1 MNKVKYR
8 EWGPNMDNN
17 KVERL
22 EQEDF
27 IGFWK
32 RVLATILDLIVIL
45 IPAVIVYWIFNSLA
59 VSLHS
64 EIPIILEYILF
75 VVFDVF
81 MIVRF
86 GGTPGKLILKIKIIN
101 QQGNYPT
108 LKEALI
114 RNIFRIISTI
124 FSMIVG
130 VSLYDL
136 TAISTNLALWAPLA
150 TDLSKIL
157 GFIMLVDY
165 LFVAFTPRKRAL
177 HDMMAGTYVVD
188 KSVI

>member
-1 MNKVKYR
+1 MNKVKHR
-8 EWGPNMDNN
+8 EWGPDMDNN
-17 KVERL
+17 AVERL

-32 RVLATILDLIVIL
+32 RVLATILDLLIIL

-64 EIPIILEYILF
+64 EIPIILEYIFF
-75 VVFDVF
+75 VVFDIF

-86 GGTPGKLILKIKIIN
+86 GGSPGKLVLKIKIVN
-101 QQGNYPT
+101 QQGNIPT

-136 TAISTNLALWAPLA
+136 TVISTTLNLWAPLA

-157 GFIMLVDY
+157 GPIMLVDY

-188 KSVI
+188 KSAI

>member
-1 MNKVKYR
+1 
-8 EWGPNMDNN
+8 MDNY

-32 RVLATILDLIVIL
+32 RVLATILDLLIIL

-64 EIPIILEYILF
+64 EIPIILEYIFF

-86 GGTPGKLILKIKIIN
+86 GGTPGKLVLKMKIVN
-101 QQGNYPT
+101 QQGNIPT

-124 FSMIVG
+124 FSMVVG

-136 TAISTNLALWAPLA
+136 TVISTTLNLWAPLA

-157 GFIMLVDY
+157 GLIMLVDY

-188 KSVI
+188 KSAI

>member
-1 MNKVKYR
+1 
-8 EWGPNMDNN
+8 MDNY

-32 RVLATILDLIVIL
+32 RVLATILDLLIIL

-64 EIPIILEYILF
+64 EIPIILEYIFF
-75 VVFDVF
+75 VVFDIF

-86 GGTPGKLILKIKIIN
+86 GGTPGKLVLKMKIVN
-101 QQGNYPT
+101 QQGNIPT

-136 TAISTNLALWAPLA
+136 TVISTTLNLWAPLA

-157 GFIMLVDY
+157 GLIMLVDY

-188 KSVI
+188 KSAI

>member
-1 MNKVKYR
+1 
-8 EWGPNMDNN
+8 MDNY

-32 RVLATILDLIVIL
+32 RVLATILDLLIIL

-86 GGTPGKLILKIKIIN
+86 GGTPGKLVLKMKIVN
-101 QQGNYPT
+101 QQGNIPT

-136 TAISTNLALWAPLA
+136 TVISTTLNLWAPLA

-157 GFIMLVDY
+157 GLIMLVDY

-188 KSVI
+188 KSAI

>member
-1 MNKVKYR
+1 
-8 EWGPNMDNN
+8 MDNY

-32 RVLATILDLIVIL
+32 RVLATILDLLIIL

-64 EIPIILEYILF
+64 EIPIILEYIVF

-86 GGTPGKLILKIKIIN
+86 GGTPGKLVLKMKIVN
-101 QQGNYPT
+101 QQGNIPT

-124 FSMIVG
+124 FSMVVG

-136 TAISTNLALWAPLA
+136 TVISTTLNLWAPLA

-157 GFIMLVDY
+157 GLIMLVDY

-188 KSVI
+188 KSAI

>member
-1 MNKVKYR
+1 
-8 EWGPNMDNN
+8 MDNYM
-17 KVERL
+17 VERL

-32 RVLATILDLIVIL
+32 RVLATILDLLIIL

-64 EIPIILEYILF
+64 EIPIILEYIFF

-86 GGTPGKLILKIKIIN
+86 GGTPGKLVLKMKIVN
-101 QQGNYPT
+101 QQGNIPT

-130 VSLYDL
+130 VSLYNL
-136 TAISTNLALWAPLA
+136 TVISTTLNLWAPLA

-157 GFIMLVDY
+157 GLIMLVDY

-188 KSVI
+188 KSAI

>member
-1 MNKVKYR
+1 
-8 EWGPNMDNN
+8 MDNY

-22 EQEDF
+22 ENEDF

-32 RVLATILDLIVIL
+32 RVLASILDLLVIL
-45 IPAVIVYWIFNSLA
+45 IPAVIVYMLFNSLA

-64 EIPIILEYILF
+64 EIPIILEYIIF
-75 VVFDVF
+75 IVFDIF

-86 GGTPGKLILKIKIIN
+86 GGSPGKLILKIKIVN
-101 QQGNYPT
+101 GQGKYPT
-108 LKEALI
+108 LKEALV

-150 TDLSKIL
+150 NDLSKIL
-157 GFIMLVDY
+157 APIMLVDY

-177 HDMMAGTYVVD
+177 HDIMAGTYVVD
-188 KSVI
+188 KSAI

>member
-1 MNKVKYR
+1 
-8 EWGPNMDNN
+8 MDNY

-32 RVLATILDLIVIL
+32 RVLATILDLLIIL

-64 EIPIILEYILF
+64 EIPIILEYIFF

-86 GGTPGKLILKIKIIN
+86 GGTPGKLVLKMKIVN
-101 QQGNYPT
+101 QQGNIPT

-136 TAISTNLALWAPLA
+136 TMISTTLNLWAPLA

-157 GFIMLVDY
+157 GLIMLVDY

-188 KSVI
+188 KSAI

>member
-1 MNKVKYR
+1 
-8 EWGPNMDNN
+8 MDNY

-32 RVLATILDLIVIL
+32 RVLATILDLLIIL

-64 EIPIILEYILF
+64 EIPIILEYIFF

-86 GGTPGKLILKIKIIN
+86 GGTPGKLVLKMKIVN
-101 QQGNYPT
+101 QQGSIPT

-136 TAISTNLALWAPLA
+136 TVISTTLNLWAPLA

-157 GFIMLVDY
+157 GLIMLVDY

-188 KSVI
+188 KSAI

>member
-1 MNKVKYR
+1 
-8 EWGPNMDNN
+8 MDNY

-32 RVLATILDLIVIL
+32 RVLATILDLLIIL
-45 IPAVIVYWIFNSLA
+45 IPAVFVYWIFNSLA

-64 EIPIILEYILF
+64 EIPIILEYIFF

-86 GGTPGKLILKIKIIN
+86 GGTPGKLVLKMKIVN
-101 QQGNYPT
+101 QQGNIPT

-136 TAISTNLALWAPLA
+136 TVISTTLNLWAPLA

-157 GFIMLVDY
+157 GLIMLVDY

-188 KSVI
+188 KSAI

>member
-1 MNKVKYR
+1 
-8 EWGPNMDNN
+8 MDNY

-32 RVLATILDLIVIL
+32 RVLATILDLLIIL

-64 EIPIILEYILF
+64 EIPIILEYIFF

-86 GGTPGKLILKIKIIN
+86 GGTPGKLILKMKIVN
-101 QQGNYPT
+101 QQGNIPT

-114 RNIFRIISTI
+114 RNIFRIMSTI

-136 TAISTNLALWAPLA
+136 TVISTTLNLWAPLA

-157 GFIMLVDY
+157 GLIMLVDY

-188 KSVI
+188 KSAI

>member
-1 MNKVKYR
+1 
-8 EWGPNMDNN
+8 MDNY

-32 RVLATILDLIVIL
+32 RVLATILDLLIIL
-45 IPAVIVYWIFNSLA
+45 IPAVIVYWIFNLLA

-64 EIPIILEYILF
+64 EIPIILEYIFF

-86 GGTPGKLILKIKIIN
+86 GGTPGKLVLKMKIVN
-101 QQGNYPT
+101 QQGNIPT

-136 TAISTNLALWAPLA
+136 TVISTTLNLWAPLA

-157 GFIMLVDY
+157 GLIMLVDY

-188 KSVI
+188 KSAI

>member
-1 MNKVKYR
+1 
-8 EWGPNMDNN
+8 MDNY

-32 RVLATILDLIVIL
+32 RVLATILDLLIIL

-64 EIPIILEYILF
+64 EIPIILEYIFF
-75 VVFDVF
+75 VVFDIF

-86 GGTPGKLILKIKIIN
+86 GGSPGKLVLKMKIVN
-101 QQGNYPT
+101 QQGNIPT

-114 RNIFRIISTI
+114 RNTFRIISTI

-136 TAISTNLALWAPLA
+136 TVISTTLNLWAPLA

-157 GFIMLVDY
+157 GLIMLVDY

-177 HDMMAGTYVVD
+177 HDMMAGTYVVE
-188 KSVI
+188 KSSI

>member
-1 MNKVKYR
+1 
-8 EWGPNMDNN
+8 MDNY

-32 RVLATILDLIVIL
+32 RVLATILDLLIIL

-59 VSLHS
+59 ISLHS
-64 EIPIILEYILF
+64 EIPIILEYIFF

-86 GGTPGKLILKIKIIN
+86 GGTPGKLVLKMKIVN
-101 QQGNYPT
+101 QQGNIPT

-114 RNIFRIISTI
+114 RNIFRIMSTI
-124 FSMIVG
+124 FQ
-130 VSLYDL
+130 
-136 TAISTNLALWAPLA
+136 
-150 TDLSKIL
+150 
-157 GFIMLVDY
+157 
-165 LFVAFTPRKRAL
+165 
-177 HDMMAGTYVVD
+177 
-188 KSVI
+188 

>member
-1 MNKVKYR
+1 
-8 EWGPNMDNN
+8 MDNY

-32 RVLATILDLIVIL
+32 RVLATILDLLIIL

-59 VSLHS
+59 VSLYS
-64 EIPIILEYILF
+64 EIPIILEYIFF

-86 GGTPGKLILKIKIIN
+86 GGTPGKLVLKMKIVN
-101 QQGNYPT
+101 QQGNIPT

-136 TAISTNLALWAPLA
+136 TVISTTLNLWAPLA

-157 GFIMLVDY
+157 GLIMLVDY

-188 KSVI
+188 KSAI

>member
-1 MNKVKYR
+1 
-8 EWGPNMDNN
+8 MDNY

-32 RVLATILDLIVIL
+32 RVLATILDLLIIL

-64 EIPIILEYILF
+64 EIPIVLEYILF

-86 GGTPGKLILKIKIIN
+86 GGTPGKLVLKMKIVN
-101 QQGNYPT
+101 QQGNIPT

-136 TAISTNLALWAPLA
+136 TVISTTLNLWAPLA
-150 TDLSKIL
+150 TDLSEIL
-157 GFIMLVDY
+157 GLIMLVDY

-188 KSVI
+188 KSAI

>member
-1 MNKVKYR
+1 
-8 EWGPNMDNN
+8 MDNY

-32 RVLATILDLIVIL
+32 RVLATILDLLIIL
-45 IPAVIVYWIFNSLA
+45 IPAVIVYWISNSLA

-81 MIVRF
+81 MIARF
-86 GGTPGKLILKIKIIN
+86 GGTPGKLVLKMKIVN
-101 QQGNYPT
+101 QQGNIPT

-136 TAISTNLALWAPLA
+136 TVISTTLNLWAPLA

-157 GFIMLVDY
+157 GLIMLVDY

-188 KSVI
+188 KSAI

>member
-1 MNKVKYR
+1 
-8 EWGPNMDNN
+8 MDNY

-32 RVLATILDLIVIL
+32 RVLATILDLLIIL

-59 VSLHS
+59 ISLHS
-64 EIPIILEYILF
+64 EIPIILEYIFF

-86 GGTPGKLILKIKIIN
+86 GGTPGKLVLKMKIVN
-101 QQGNYPT
+101 QQGNIPT

-136 TAISTNLALWAPLA
+136 TVISTTLNLWAPLA

-157 GFIMLVDY
+157 GLIMLVDY

-188 KSVI
+188 KSAI

>member
-1 MNKVKYR
+1 
-8 EWGPNMDNN
+8 MDNY

-32 RVLATILDLIVIL
+32 RVLATILDLLIIL

-64 EIPIILEYILF
+64 EIPIILEYIFF

-86 GGTPGKLILKIKIIN
+86 GGTPGKLVLKMKIVN
-101 QQGNYPT
+101 QQGNIPT

-136 TAISTNLALWAPLA
+136 TVISTTLNLWAPLA

-157 GFIMLVDY
+157 GLIMLVDY

-177 HDMMAGTYVVD
+177 HDMMAGNYVVD
-188 KSVI
+188 KSAI

>member
-1 MNKVKYR
+1 
-8 EWGPNMDNN
+8 MDNY

-32 RVLATILDLIVIL
+32 RVLATILDLLIIL

-64 EIPIILEYILF
+64 EIPIILEYIFF

-81 MIVRF
+81 MIVKF
-86 GGTPGKLILKIKIIN
+86 GGTPGKLVLKMKIVN
-101 QQGNYPT
+101 QQGNIPT

-136 TAISTNLALWAPLA
+136 TVISTTLNLWAPLA

-157 GFIMLVDY
+157 GLIMLVDY

-188 KSVI
+188 KSAI

>member
-1 MNKVKYR
+1 
-8 EWGPNMDNN
+8 MDDNAI
-17 KVERL
+17 ERL

-32 RVLATILDLIVIL
+32 RVLATVLDFLIIL

-64 EIPIILEYILF
+64 EIPIILEYIFF
-75 VVFDVF
+75 VVFDIF

-86 GGTPGKLILKIKIIN
+86 GGSPGKLVLKIKIVN
-101 QQGNYPT
+101 QQGNIPT

-136 TAISTNLALWAPLA
+136 TVISTTLNLWAPLA

-157 GFIMLVDY
+157 GPIMLVDY

-188 KSVI
+188 KSAI

>member
-1 MNKVKYR
+1 MNKVKHR
-8 EWGPNMDNN
+8 EWGPDMDDNAI
-17 KVERL
+17 ERL

-32 RVLATILDLIVIL
+32 RVLATVLDFLIIL

-64 EIPIILEYILF
+64 EIPIILEYIFF
-75 VVFDVF
+75 VVFDIF

-86 GGTPGKLILKIKIIN
+86 GGSPGKLVLKIKIVN
-101 QQGNYPT
+101 QQGNIPT

-136 TAISTNLALWAPLA
+136 TVISTTLNLWAPLA

-157 GFIMLVDY
+157 GPIMLVDY

-188 KSVI
+188 KSAI

>member
-1 MNKVKYR
+1 MNKVKHR
-8 EWGPNMDNN
+8 EWGPDMDNN
-17 KVERL
+17 AVERL

-32 RVLATILDLIVIL
+32 RVLATVLDLLIIL

-64 EIPIILEYILF
+64 EIPIILEYIFF
-75 VVFDVF
+75 VVFDIF

-86 GGTPGKLILKIKIIN
+86 GGSPGKLVLKIKIVN
-101 QQGNYPT
+101 QQGNIPT

-136 TAISTNLALWAPLA
+136 TVISTTLNLWAPLA

-157 GFIMLVDY
+157 GPIMLVDY

-188 KSVI
+188 KSAI

>member
-1 MNKVKYR
+1 
-8 EWGPNMDNN
+8 MDNN

-27 IGFWK
+27 IGFWR

-59 VSLHS
+59 ISLHS
-64 EIPIILEYILF
+64 EIPIILEYIFF
-75 VVFDVF
+75 VVFDIF

-108 LKEALI
+108 LKEALV
-114 RNIFRIISTI
+114 RNIFRIISLVI
-124 FSMIVG
+124 SMVIG
-130 VSLYDL
+130 VSLYDF
-136 TAISTNLALWAPLA
+136 TVISTYFALWAPLA
-150 TDLSKIL
+150 NDLSKIL
-157 GFIMLVDY
+157 GSIMLVDY
-165 LFVAFTPRKRAL
+165 LFVALNPRKRAL

-188 KSVI
+188 KSAI

>member
-1 MNKVKYR
+1 
-8 EWGPNMDNN
+8 MDNN
-17 KVERL
+17 KLEHL

-32 RVLATILDLIVIL
+32 RVLATILDLLVIL
-45 IPAVIVYWIFNSLA
+45 IPAVIVYMLFNSLA

-64 EIPIILEYILF
+64 EIPIILEYIF
-75 VVFDVF
+75 FIVFDIF

-86 GGTPGKLILKIKIIN
+86 GGSPGKLILKMKIIN
-101 QQGNYPT
+101 DQGKYPT
-108 LKEALI
+108 LKEALV

-150 TDLSKIL
+150 NDLSKIL
-157 GFIMLVDY
+157 APIMLVDY

-177 HDMMAGTYVVD
+177 HDIMAGTYVVD
-188 KSVI
+188 KSAI

>member
-1 MNKVKYR
+1 
-8 EWGPNMDNN
+8 MDNY

-27 IGFWK
+27 IGFWN
-32 RVLATILDLIVIL
+32 RVLATILDLLIIL

-59 VSLHS
+59 ISLHS
-64 EIPIILEYILF
+64 EIPIILEYIFF

-86 GGTPGKLILKIKIIN
+86 GGTPGKLVLKMKIVN
-101 QQGNYPT
+101 QQGNIPT

-136 TAISTNLALWAPLA
+136 TVISTTLNLWAPLA

-157 GFIMLVDY
+157 GLIMLVDY

-188 KSVI
+188 KSAI

>member
-1 MNKVKYR
+1 
-8 EWGPNMDNN
+8 MDNY

-32 RVLATILDLIVIL
+32 RVLATFLDLFIIL

-59 VSLHS
+59 VSLRS

-75 VVFDVF
+75 IVFDVF

-86 GGTPGKLILKIKIIN
+86 GGTPGKLVLKMKIIN

-130 VSLYDL
+130 VSLYDF
-136 TAISTNLALWAPLA
+136 TAISTNLVLWAPLA

-157 GFIMLVDY
+157 GPIMLVDY
-165 LFVAFTPRKRAL
+165 LFVAFSPRKRAL

-188 KSVI
+188 K

>member
-1 MNKVKYR
+1 
-8 EWGPNMDNN
+8 MDNY

-32 RVLATILDLIVIL
+32 RVLATILDLLIIL

-59 VSLHS
+59 ISLHS
-64 EIPIILEYILF
+64 EIPIILEYIFF

-86 GGTPGKLILKIKIIN
+86 GGTPGKLVLKMKIVN
-101 QQGNYPT
+101 QQGNIPT

-114 RNIFRIISTI
+114 RNIFRIMSTI

-136 TAISTNLALWAPLA
+136 TVISTTLNLWAPLA

-157 GFIMLVDY
+157 GLIMLVDY

-188 KSVI
+188 KSAI

>member
-1 MNKVKYR
+1 
-8 EWGPNMDNN
+8 MDNY

-32 RVLATILDLIVIL
+32 RVLATILDLLIIL

-64 EIPIILEYILF
+64 EIPIILEYIFF

-86 GGTPGKLILKIKIIN
+86 GGTPGKLVLKMKIVN
-101 QQGNYPT
+101 QQGNIPT

-136 TAISTNLALWAPLA
+136 TVISTTLNLWAPLA

-157 GFIMLVDY
+157 GLIMLVDY

-188 KSVI
+188 KSAI

>member
-1 MNKVKYR
+1 
-8 EWGPNMDNN
+8 MDNY

-32 RVLATILDLIVIL
+32 RVLATILDLLIIL

-59 VSLHS
+59 FSLRS

-75 VVFDVF
+75 IVFDVF

-86 GGTPGKLILKIKIIN
+86 GGTPGKLVLKMKIIN

-130 VSLYDL
+130 VSLYDF
-136 TAISTNLALWAPLA
+136 TAISTSLVLWAPLA

-157 GFIMLVDY
+157 GPIMLVDY
-165 LFVAFTPRKRAL
+165 LFVAFSPRKRAL

-188 KSVI
+188 KSAI